1 MTQSSRPQ
9 GPFKSLVVLG
19 ESTVEGG
26 GWLAEPEERYAD
38 LLWHLLEEAQETP
51 IVYHNAGVGASV
63 ISPASPGYEAS
74 IKPSAAERLDEE
86 VIAHNPDL
94 VVVAYGLNDMRGG
107 MTVEHF
113 KAELVAVLDRIDAGC
128 DATIVLVNVYHQT
141 AYCYYPPFDKG
152 SIEVTEAYNRML
164 AELAAQRGYIYA
176 DIYAAQAQTAHIV
189 HVDSVHA
196 NKVGNMILA
205 HEIFRSIVLASPDI
219 TEAVDRRDAQ
229 TPWTKYVLEWQGKTV
244 EPSHQSYNQD

>member
-1 MTQSSRPQ
+1 MTQPNSPR

-26 GWLAEPEERYAD
+26 GWIAGPEERYAD
-38 LLWHLLEEAQETP
+38 LLWHLLEDAQEVPLT
-51 IVYHNAGVGASV
+51 YHNAGVGASV

-107 MTVEHF
+107 MTVDHF
-113 KAELVAVLDRIDAGC
+113 KSELIAVLDRIEAGC
-128 DATIVLVNVYHQT
+128 DATIVLVNVYYQT

-152 SIEVTEAYNRML
+152 GIEITEIYNQML
-164 AELAAQRGYIYA
+164 ADLAAERGYIYA
-176 DIYAAQAQTAHIV
+176 DIYAAQAKTDHIV

-205 HEIFRSIVLASPDI
+205 HEIFRAIVLASPGI
-219 TEAVDRRDAQ
+219 TEAGDRRDAETQ
-229 TPWTKYVLEWQGKTV
+229 WTKHVLEWQSETI
-244 EPSHQSYNQD
+244 EPSHNSYND